1 MGRLLEAING
11 HKDIAA
17 LDDAQL
23 KELAA
28 ETREYIISCV
38 AKNGGH
44 LASNLGV
51 VELTIAMLA
60 ELDPEVDRIVWDVGH
75 QAYTAKILTGRREE
89 MMRIRCEDGP
99 SGFPVI
105 CENKADCFGTGHAT
119 TSISAALGLAVAR
132 RQKGAKHT
140 VVALIGDGAMTGG
153 MAYEAMNNAGSL
165 KEDLIVILND
175 NEQAIARNVG
185 SMSEF
190 LDNIRFSPA
199 RRAIENGFKQILSAI
214 PVAGP
219 WLRQAGHVVKR
230 SLKGLL
236 LHKMLFEELGFTYIG
251 PFDGHNIKLIR
262 DAIKDARKLGGPV
275 LIHAVTTK
283 GKGYKPAEDD
293 PDDYHGTGPFDP
305 ANGKQNGKGDPSFT
319 EIFAEKLL
327 ELAEEDS
334 RVAAITAAM
343 PTGTGLS
350 SFAARFPGRYF
361 DVGIAEQHAVTFAA
375 GLAAGGMVPVVALY
389 STFLQRAYDQL
400 IHDIAIQDLHVVI
413 CIDRAGVVGEDGA
426 THQGAY
432 DLSMSMSAPNFT
444 VLAPMDGYEMRSMLE
459 WAVKV
464 ATGPVL
470 IRYPKSSASS
480 VEEEPAPFAPGKA
493 RVLRQGKDIAI
504 ICEGRC
510 AADALKAAETLG
522 SEGIEACVVNVRSL
536 KPMDEAT
543 ITEALK
549 SHKAVLTV
557 EEGVARG
564 GLHSTVLMLAANH
577 PEARVGACAM
587 PEEPI
592 KHGKRARVLMKLGL
606 DAEGIAN
613 SARKLVS
620 STEGGL
626 HEEEA

>member
-1 MGRLLEAING
+1 MARLLEAVNG
-11 HKDIAA
+11 HKDIASM
-17 LDDAQL
+17 DDAQL
-23 KELAA
+23 KELAS

-75 QAYTAKILTGRREE
+75 QSYAAKILTGRRED

-105 CENKADCFGTGHAT
+105 SESKADCFGTGHAT

-132 RQKGAKHT
+132 RQMGAKHA

-153 MAYEAMNNAGSL
+153 MAYEAMNNAGAL

-190 LDNIRFSPA
+190 LENIRFSPA
-199 RRAIENGFKQILSAI
+199 RRALENGFKQILSAI

-236 LHKMLFEELGFTYIG
+236 IHKMLFEELGFTYIG
-251 PFDGHNIKLIR
+251 PFDGHNIRLIR
-262 DAIKDARKLGGPV
+262 DAIRDARKLGGPV
-275 LIHAVTTK
+275 LIHAVTKK

-305 ANGKQNGKGDPSFT
+305 ANGKQNGTNDPSFT
-319 EIFAEKLL
+319 DVFARKLL
-327 ELAEEDS
+327 ALAEQDS

-343 PTGTGLS
+343 PSGTGLA
-350 SFAARFPGRYF
+350 SFGARFPGRYF

-400 IHDIAIQDLHVVI
+400 IHDVAIQNLHVVI
-413 CIDRAGVVGEDGA
+413 CVDRAGVVGEDGA

-432 DLSMSMSAPNFT
+432 DLSMSLSAPNFT
-444 VLAPMDGYEMRSMLE
+444 VLAPMDGDELGSMLE
-459 WAVKV
+459 WAVKS

-470 IRYPKSSASS
+470 IRYPKSPASPVSADAS
-480 VEEEPAPFAPGKA
+480 PFEPGKA
-493 RVLRQGKDIAI
+493 KVLRHGGDIAI

-510 AADALKAAETLG
+510 AAEALKAAEAL
-522 SEGIEACVVNVRSL
+522 SREGTEACVINVRSL
-536 KPMDEAT
+536 KPIDEET
-543 ITEALK
+543 IKEALDG
-549 SHKAVLTV
+549 HKAVLTV

-564 GLHSTVLMLAANH
+564 GLYATVLMLAAEH

-587 PEEPI
+587 PEAPI
-592 KHGKRARVLMKLGL
+592 RHGKRARVLAKLGL
-606 DAEGIAN
+606 DAEGIAH
-613 SARKLVS
+613 SARKLLG
-620 STEGGL
+620 STKGGL